1 MRFAQ
6 GTDFSPGSPA
16 RARLDAF
23 QSGKPYKPKPI
34 NDTMN
39 IGGGGPDIGMGMP
52 KPKAAVQPPTSQ
64 PFEMPDN
71 RPVAPTTPA
80 TPANCPPA
88 ARPPRMAGQQLE
100 ANTPA
105 KPKADVQA
113 QPVVTPRQEAEVQLE
128 QAAASG
134 ANTDKPKA
142 ALENIIKQEV
152 DVKQDAIDMEFIRR
166 CGNGDPKVAC
176 VRPGPGGR
184 PRFDYAKFREQVN
197 ANPQKYG
204 AEYTKAVNE
213 RYKIR
218 QQKAQGPAA
227 QPVEDGPRAMPQF
240 PDANRR
246 NNEKPI
252 DSSRREPIWKQLQ
265 SRYIKRQEKRPANPV
280 TSNPDEIAT
289 VINQLRRGTDMPI
302 VSRPR

>member
-1 MRFAQ
+1 MRFLP
-6 GTDFSPGSPA
+6 GTDMSPGSPA

-23 QSGKPYKPKPI
+23 TNQSRGNKPV
-34 NDTMN
+34 NDTFN

-52 KPKAAVQPPTSQ
+52 KPTATPKPEAPVVSQ
-64 PFEMPDN
+64 
-71 RPVAPTTPA
+71 PVAPTAPA

-88 ARPPRMAGQQLE
+88 AKPSRMAGQQLE

-142 ALENIIKQEV
+142 RLENIIKQEV

-184 PRFDYAKFREQVN
+184 PRFDYRSFRDQLNGAPRTQQRGPRIQPVN
-197 ANPQKYG
+197 STG
-204 AEYTKAVNE
+204 SS
-213 RYKIR
+213 
-218 QQKAQGPAA
+218 GPKA
-227 QPVEDGPRAMPQF
+227 QPVDEVRAMPQF